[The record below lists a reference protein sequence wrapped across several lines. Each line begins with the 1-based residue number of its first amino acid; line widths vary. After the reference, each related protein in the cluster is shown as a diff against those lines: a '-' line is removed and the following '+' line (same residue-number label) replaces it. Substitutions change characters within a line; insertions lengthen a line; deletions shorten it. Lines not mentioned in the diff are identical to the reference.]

1 MCACVSV
8 STCTL
13 SLFRFFFLLFLCV
26 WWHAHRRVYIYI
38 RPRARVHRDGAS
50 MRGRPVGDAAFGER
64 GACVPGPL
72 HMNITVFASTGTPTY
87 CVDINFRI
95 IPVVDT
101 RSPFPYVDCTASLH
115 NKFKGH
121 PRSCGSLLCR
131 PEVPPHLDGVL
142 HATTTRERTCPGLSA
157 PQWRRRQDTQ
167 FHVRC

>member
-1 MCACVSV
+1 MRLRVCIDLYAVAV
-8 STCTL
+8 P
-13 SLFRFFFLLFLCV
+13 FFFLLFLCV

-101 RSPFPYVDCTASLH
+101 RSPFPYRLVQIERPKLC
-115 NKFKGH
+115 
-121 PRSCGSLLCR
+121 PRLMTNAI
-131 PEVPPHLDGVL
+131 PNQY
-142 HATTTRERTCPGLSA
+142 A
-157 PQWRRRQDTQ
+157 QI
-167 FHVRC
+167 